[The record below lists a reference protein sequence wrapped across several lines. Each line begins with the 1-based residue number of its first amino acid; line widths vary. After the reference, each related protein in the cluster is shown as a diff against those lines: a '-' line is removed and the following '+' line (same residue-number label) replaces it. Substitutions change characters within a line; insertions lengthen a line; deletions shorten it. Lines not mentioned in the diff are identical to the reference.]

1 MSSDPSTNKLRFTQ
15 PSEDLIRR
23 KNRRAR
29 INIAVVVL
37 ALIGL
42 TTLENHFLSQQTS
55 APIANN
61 IAVLAVFNL
70 ILILLFI
77 LIVLIAR
84 NLVKLYHE
92 RKSRIIGSRFQ
103 TKLIVALLILA
114 LVPSTLLFIT
124 ASKLFTYSI
133 GSWFNLQVEG
143 TLDQSMDVARSFYSY
158 MEKDALD
165 KAKNIEKF
173 ITEDEL
179 YRQSRRENLTALTRA
194 KVEEYQLAG
203 IVVFD
208 NEKHRVAEELNPG
221 LSLEGIDLDYE
232 DLIRKSI
239 NGEGVSE
246 IRAWNQKIFLA
257 VVVPLAETLEEKT
270 FIWGYIVTLTHIP
283 KGTLLKI
290 ESIRNTYEDYKQQT
304 FLKLPVSASYYVTF
318 LLITLLI
325 LFSAIWLGFY
335 IARGITVPIQELAKG
350 TRRIAGGDLNFKIE
364 YQANDE
370 IGILVDSFNKM
381 TSELSEG
388 RMKVQRAH
396 EHLKQTNMELE
407 RRRSYIE
414 TILENIGAG
423 VISIDKKGRVTTF
436 NKAAGKILNTHMA
449 DVFGTNYKDTF
460 PVTFRNPIR
469 KMIRQMTFQKR
480 EYLEEQIE
488 LRVEE
493 NTLTLLVNIQVLHDI
508 DQKYLGLVIVFED
521 LTQMIKTQKVAAWRE
536 VAQGI
541 AHEIK
546 NPLTPIQ
553 LNTQRLRKK
562 FYEDKDDFGRVF
574 EESIDIISQE
584 VEGMKELLSEFQR
597 FSRMPAP
604 NPKPASL
611 HKIIDDV
618 AILYTDLDRGDI
630 TIEKNYDARITQ
642 LNLDT
647 EQIRRVFINL
657 FENAVDAVGESGRI
671 AITTRLHPEKHL
683 AEIEF
688 SDNGSGVSAADM
700 NKLFLPHFTTK
711 KRGTG
716 LGLAIVNR
724 IIVDHE
730 GSIQVRGNQP
740 RGTVFTLTL
749 PCASQPSK
757 ARPFQPSSP
766 SPY

>member
-15 PSEDLIRR
+15 PSEDFVRR

-29 INIAVVVL
+29 INIAVIIL
-37 ALIGL
+37 SLIGL
-42 TTLENHFLSQQTS
+42 TALENHFLNQQTS

-61 IAVLAVFNL
+61 IAILAVFNL

-92 RKSRIIGSRFQ
+92 RKSKIIGSRFQ
-103 TKLIVALLILA
+103 TKLIIALLILA

-133 GSWFNLQVEG
+133 GSWFNLQVEA
-143 TLDQSMDVARSFYSY
+143 TLEQSMDVARGYYSY

-165 KAKNIEKF
+165 KAKNIENF
-173 ITEDEL
+173 ITRDEL
-179 YRQSRRENLTALTRA
+179 YRQPRRGDLALLARA
-194 KVEEYQLAG
+194 KVAEYQLAG
-203 IVVFD
+203 IIVFD
-208 NEKHRVAEELNPG
+208 SNKNRVVEELNP
-221 LSLEGIDLDYE
+221 SLPHEGIDLDYQ
-232 DLIRKSI
+232 DLIQKSVD
-239 NGEGVSE
+239 GEGVSE
-246 IRAWNQKIFLA
+246 IRAWNQQVFLTA
-257 VVVPLAETLEEKT
+257 VVPLAETLDDKK
-270 FIWGYIVTLTHIP
+270 FIWGYILTLTHIS
-283 KGTLLKI
+283 KGTLLQI
-290 ESIRNTYEDYKQQT
+290 EAIRNTFEDYKQQT
-304 FLKLPVSASYYVTF
+304 FLKLPVTASYYVTF

-350 TRRIAGGDLNFKIE
+350 TRRIADGDLNFKIDFR
-364 YQANDE
+364 ANDE
-370 IGILVDSFNKM
+370 IGILIDSFNTM
-381 TSELSEG
+381 TDQLSEG
-388 RMKVQRAH
+388 RMKVQHAH
-396 EHLKQTNMELE
+396 EHLKQTNIELE

-436 NKAAGKILNTHMA
+436 NKAAGKILNARMV
-449 DVFGTNYKDTF
+449 DVFGTSYKDTF
-460 PVTFRNPIR
+460 PASFRDPIR
-469 KMIRQMTFQKR
+469 KMIKQMTFQNR
-480 EYLEEQIE
+480 EFLEEQIE

-493 NTLTLLVNIQVLHDI
+493 NTLTLLVNIQVLHDL

-521 LTQMIKTQKVAAWRE
+521 LTQMIKTQKIAAWRE

-574 EESIDIISQE
+574 EESIGIISQE

-618 AILYTDLDRGDI
+618 SVLYTDLGKDVLIQKD
-630 TIEKNYDARITQ
+630 YDTRIDL

-657 FENAVDAVGESGRI
+657 FENAIDAVGESGQ
-671 AITTRLHPEKHL
+671 ITISTRLYPEEHQ
-683 AEIEF
+683 ARVEF
-688 SDNGSGVSAADM
+688 SDNGSGVSAQNM
-700 NKLFLPHFTTK
+700 NKLFVPHFTTK

-730 GSIQVRGNQP
+730 GTIQVRENQP
-740 RGTVFTLTL
+740 RGTVFTITL
-749 PCASQPSK
+749 PHA
-757 ARPFQPSSP
+757 ARPTTRPFLPSSP
-766 SPY
+766 SPF